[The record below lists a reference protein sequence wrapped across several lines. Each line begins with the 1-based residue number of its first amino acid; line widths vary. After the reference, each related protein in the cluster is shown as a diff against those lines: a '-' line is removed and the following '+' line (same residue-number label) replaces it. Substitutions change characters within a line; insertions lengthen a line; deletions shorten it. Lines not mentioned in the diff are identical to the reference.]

1 MFIEAQI
8 LRAAVMLTKNR
19 LRAIRMRLETNLS
32 LSLCSF
38 VSGEYLRRN
47 KRHSFFV
54 RIIFKLTSAFT
65 PLLTIVAFGPT
76 SASMAMSARFLLT
89 AKVTRAAAITLGA
102 SHCQQQ
108 TLRISE
114 LQTHG
119 NR

>member
-8 LRAAVMLTKNR
+8 LRAAAMLTKNR

-32 LSLCSF
+32 LRLCSF
-38 VSGEYLRRN
+38 VSGEYLHRN
-47 KRHSFFV
+47 KHQSFIV
-54 RIIFKLTSAFT
+54 RMIFKLTSAFT
-65 PLLTIVAFGPT
+65 PLLTLVALGPT
-76 SASMAMSARFLLT
+76 SASMAMSARFLLS
-89 AKVTRAAAITLGA
+89 AKVTRAAAITLAA